1 MPTFSR
7 LAGGCAVADTRAA
20 KTGLATSPVLAV
32 ASVAGISEVPHREQL
47 APISKLKK
55 KASNTEPCAIQFGAL
70 AILRVLMPTTEKEIE
85 NTLTQ

>member
-1 MPTFSR
+1 MPTLSGR
-7 LAGGCAVADTRAA
+7 GGGCAVADTRAA
-20 KTGLATSPVLAV
+20 ETGLATWPVLAV
-32 ASVAGISEVPHREQL
+32 ASVAGISEVPSREQL

-70 AILRVLMPTTEKEIE
+70 SILRVLMVTTEKQNE